1 MRKSIYFAVLVGL
14 IAVLVAPPGFAQEQ
28 PDPASYVQDIERNRL
43 APTGMKF
50 LSVSLDARAA
60 SMADAITAQEH
71 ASSMAMFY
79 NPAALGR
86 VETTVDAS
94 AGQVQWIGNIDYNYA
109 TASYRPGDGL
119 GVVGISVVGVDYGT
133 FQETIAFDN
142 DQGYMDIGEYSPSG
156 VAVGLGYGRAV
167 SDRFSVGGHIR
178 YVRQSLGNTV
188 FGTTEDGYSRRDYTK
203 GVGAADFGV
212 IYRTGFRSLN
222 FAMSVRNL
230 APEVTYEEE
239 NFELPLTFR
248 VGVAMDMID
257 FTNLDPNMHSFLVSV
272 DAERPRDY
280 SEQIKVGG
288 EYLAFNTLALRAGY
302 IFPTD
307 EQGINAGVGVQQ
319 DVMGVNFRASYA
331 FGQWNRFENVNRISL
346 KIGM

>member
-14 IAVLVAPPGFAQEQ
+14 FTVLVAPPGFAQQ
-28 PDPASYVQDIERNRL
+28 DPGSFVRDIERNRL
-43 APTGMKF
+43 AQTGMKF

-60 SMADAITAQEH
+60 ALADAITAQEH
-71 ASSMAMFY
+71 ASSVAMFY

-86 VETTVDAS
+86 VSSTVDAS
-94 AGQVQWIGNIDYNYA
+94 VGQVQWIGEIDYNYA
-109 TASYRPGDGL
+109 TASYRPGEGL
-119 GVVGISVVGVDYGT
+119 GVFGFSVVGVDYGT
-133 FQETIAFDN
+133 FNETIAFDN
-142 DQGYMDIGEYSPSG
+142 EDGYMDIGTYSPSG
-156 VAVGLGYGRAV
+156 MAIGVGYGRAV
-167 SDRFSVGGHIR
+167 SDRFSVGGHLR
-178 YVRQSLGNTV
+178 YVQQSLGNTV
-188 FGTTEDGYSRRDYTK
+188 FGTTEGDGYSRREYTK

-212 IYRTGFRSLN
+212 IYQTGFRSLT

-248 VGVAMDMID
+248 VGLAMDMID
-257 FTNLDPNMHSFLVSV
+257 LTNLDPNMHSFLISV

-288 EYLAFNTLALRAGY
+288 EYLIFNTLALRAGY
-302 IFPTD
+302 IVPTD

-319 DVMGVNFRASYA
+319 DVMGVDFRASYA
-331 FGQWNRFENVNRISL
+331 FGQWNRFENVNRISVKL
-346 KIGM
+346 GI